1 MLASES
7 AGALHQR
14 EFPVSRDLARLRAF
28 GTDTLLGTARGD
40 MPASEI
46 RSGDLLRTS
55 NGKLAEVTWTDTLH
69 LDASFIRS
77 VPELRPVLFCAGDF
91 GESPRRNVVLSPRQY
106 VWYPDFET
114 GGEFRHAAD
123 VTPYPNAYRDRDLAV
138 TYVSILC
145 DTPVIVE
152 ADGLW
157 IALIP

>member
-1 MLASES
+1 MLALDT
-7 AGALHQR
+7 AGSLHAR
-14 EFPVSRDLARLRAF
+14 EYPVSKDLARLRAF
-28 GTDTLLGTARGD
+28 GRETHLATVRGEI
-40 MPASEI
+40 PAAEI
-46 RSGDLLRTS
+46 RTGDQLRTS

-69 LDASFIRS
+69 LDAGFIRS
-77 VPELRPVLFCAGDF
+77 VPDLRPVLLCAGDF
-91 GESPRRNVVLSPRQY
+91 GETPRRNVVLSPRQY

-145 DTPVIVE
+145 DAPAIVE